1 MIGNK
6 TVGGSVE
13 MLKEKRQIGRGVER
27 MIEKKTVREG
37 LKKFIEKK
45 LRIWTYGKV
54 EKEEN
59 KYKL

>member
-27 MIEKKTVREG
+27 MIEKKTVGEG
-37 LKKFIEKK
+37 QKKFIEKK
-45 LRIWTYGKV
+45 LRSWTYGKV
-54 EKEEN
+54 ETEEN
-59 KYKL
+59 KYEV